1 MRRILPGLLVL
12 GLLLA
17 GCGATGSDTLTVQ
30 TQRTAD
36 PFVIT
41 ATAETTI
48 APTAE
53 PTTLPTEAL
62 TEEATEPSTE
72 APTEES
78 TEPSTEAPTEEST
91 EPPTEAPEEEPV
103 ASSGQAYVLNKNS
116 KKFHYPNCSSVSR
129 MKEKNRKDFYGS
141 REEVLDMGYV
151 PCKNC
156 HP

>member
-1 MRRILPGLLVL
+1 MKRLMAGILALC
-12 GLLLA
+12 LLLA
-17 GCGATGSDTLTVQ
+17 GCGAADSDTLTVQ

-72 APTEES
+72 APAEES
-78 TEPSTEAPTEEST
+78 TEPSTEAPTEGST
-91 EPPTEAPEEEPV
+91 EPPTEAPEEEPTTGN
-103 ASSGQAYVLNKNS
+103 SQAYVLNKNS

-141 REEVLDMGYV
+141 REEVLGMGYV